1 MRRNANSNDE
11 SGDDP
16 RSMDDD
22 IVVHGVLTAIGQKR
36 LAPGTKLGEDRLA
49 RASGTSRIHVRQALA
64 HLASRHIVV
73 QFPNRGTFVHRP
85 SWKEAQDIFA
95 ARRVVEAATTGM
107 AIDRLD
113 ARGEA
118 LIREHVAREAAH
130 DPTDRPAS
138 LALTADFH
146 ILIARLADNS
156 VLFDAVKELTLR
168 TSLAIAT
175 FETPGSLDCSP
186 RAHPD
191 IAGLILRRDK
201 AAALAEMNHHID
213 EIEARLI
220 PLRAKMDDDELTA
233 IFKEIGSAA
242 ASGART

>member
-1 MRRNANSNDE
+1 
-11 SGDDP
+11 
-16 RSMDDD
+16 MDDD
-22 IVVHGVLTAIGQKR
+22 LVVQGILTAIGQKR
-36 LAPGTKLGEDRLA
+36 LAPGIKLGEDRLA

-73 QFPNRGTFVHRP
+73 QFPNRGAFIHRP

-95 ARRVVEAATTGM
+95 ARRVVEGATIEM

-113 ARGEA
+113 PTGEA
-118 LIREHVAREAAH
+118 TIRDHIAREATH

-156 VLFDAVKELTLR
+156 ILFDAVRELTLR

-175 FETPGSLDCSP
+175 FEPPGSLDCSP
-186 RAHPD
+186 HAHPGL
-191 IAGLILRRDK
+191 AQLILRRDK
-201 AAALAEMNHHID
+201 PAAVSAMEHHID
-213 EIEARLI
+213 EIETRLV
-220 PLRAKMDDDELTA
+220 PLRAEAAEDDLA
-233 IFKEIGSAA
+233 IIFKEIVISAA
-242 ASGART
+242 AGIKS